1 MALFVASAFASSVW
15 AQLTDGTYYLENKA
29 TGRFISSGHNWF
41 TRSTLSPVIDY
52 PITLKAS
59 GNGYIMGTYGSN
71 SLGHNLYV
79 DNGSNNV
86 WLIKPVEGE
95 DNVYTISSNGTSYLG
110 SDGTL
115 VLSGSLNDP
124 TSDAAKWYIR
134 TKDDYLADFQNAKA
148 DNPVD
153 ASFFIT
159 GPSYDYTDTNR
170 GNAWTNG
177 GFSLSTELSRGSSTT
192 AINPYVAEKWNGTAT
207 LKQTLTD
214 LPAGVYAVGVYGF
227 YRDGDANGAAT
238 NYTNNAYKANAY
250 LYAGESKVALK
261 SICSEAQ
268 STSGTGFTKSTNV
281 GYIPDQRSQAG
292 EAFAHGYYQN
302 TLLVRIDEAGS
313 SLEIGIKKESTI
325 SNDWAVVD
333 NWFLKYYGDVTINE
347 VILVEYIKA
356 YNAALDEAKAYQAVD
371 MFDEDKTKLNE
382 AITTNTLDLSTATE
396 TSLVEATANLK
407 AATEDAKIATSKYNT
422 YAKANQLITEAGD
435 VAEVDLT
442 SLLVNPGFETGDIY
456 GWTNSGTQAAG
467 AQGNKSFDNTQGNYY
482 AERWHAAGTVDLN
495 QALASLPAGIY
506 MLSAYVYSDTPDAKL
521 YANEKATSF
530 STSGLYSVLV
540 EIEDK
545 GEIKFGASCTLTNS
559 TWICMDG
566 FTLNY
571 MNDLTYTLAE
581 GKMSVAAADAQTAA
595 AATFQ
600 AEKTLANYDAVLA
613 AIREAEAS
621 KVAYENLNAAIAKA
635 EEIIASTNVY
645 VEADKV
651 AYQAA
656 IDEAKVAY
664 ADGSYDGT
672 ATMIEKLWNTAY
684 QSPVL
689 LARPFISSAWS
700 DDDAIYTNNWSWEA
714 DNRENGSGM
723 TVPFIE
729 YWVADANSLGEKT
742 IDAVIG
748 GLEVGEYYEL
758 SALVRVRIKNDATEA
773 TGITM
778 DVNGTSVNV
787 CDGATCDDGAPFRY
801 GTYSA
806 IVKIGEDGNL
816 TVAFNVAAENTIS
829 WLSFKDVKYSKVD
842 FMPADEADYAALN
855 AAINAA
861 NAKVVG
867 FLAGEY
873 APYNNMEVIK
883 SLAAANAIDVA
894 ANNEKDAVQAA
905 TAAITEDK
913 WDVNETELNAVYNGD
928 FALCEQDGAMAG
940 WRMSNN
946 TLGGAYHSRAFVGD
960 VRLAEFNETNSGAFL
975 RFDDT
980 NSSRGSMYFYGDTE
994 GYTMPLKANT
1004 VYYVKVD
1011 FAGWGSTG
1019 KPLRLNVTG
1028 PEGFTTVNQ
1037 QYNTSTNADKEDKTP
1052 QQFYIKFTTTVAGN
1066 YVINF
1071 QVPGA
1076 DTNKHNVIVSNV
1088 KLFSVPETE
1097 VTMSISDAQYSTFIA
1112 PFDVELPEGVT
1123 ASKITGVVGNVLTE
1137 EAVEGT
1143 IPANTPVVLYSE
1155 APVSETF
1162 SGQSLATKDAYIAGL
1177 LTGTYVDYQTTAN
1190 TNTYALQN
1198 HNGKVA
1204 FYLVGESAQPWI
1216 RANHCYMVYEAAAGA
1231 PMFSLER
1238 GEGTTSIEDAEL
1250 TIDNVVIYDLA
1261 GRRVEKMEKG
1271 IYIVNGRKVVR

>member
-1 MALFVASAFASSVW
+1 MKNKFLKLMALFVASAFAVNAG
-15 AQLTDGTYYLENKA
+15 AQTFTDGVYYIQNVGTGKWLAPGNSWETQASVLDHADYWKLKIVNAETNTYTLESVVSNGGNNYYL
-29 TGRFISSGHNWF
+29 T
-41 TRSTLSPVIDY
+41 
-52 PITLKAS
+52 
-59 GNGYIMGTYGSN
+59 GTYCDGGATHLYITAVDAEDGVYSISKAVGANYLEASNGVLIDNSSN
-71 SLGHNLYV
+71 SA
-79 DNGSNNV
+79 NV
-86 WLIKPVEGE
+86 NAQWRIYSE
-95 DNVYTISSNGTSYLG
+95 D
-110 SDGTL
+110 DM
-115 VLSGSLNDP
+115 
-124 TSDAAKWYIR
+124 AAL
-134 TKDDYLADFQNAKA
+134 LATATA
-148 DNPVD
+148 ATPVD
-153 ASFFIT
+153 ATYLMKDHNLSRNNRDHSNYWKKT
-159 GPSYDYTDTNR
+159 GTTEPKSS
-170 GNAWTNG
+170 GSTNG
-177 GFSLSTELSRGSSTT
+177 DSRFSVEAYQVAFDAYQEL
-192 AINPYVAEKWNGTAT
+192 ANLPNG
-207 LKQTLTD
+207 L
-214 LPAGVYAVGVYGF
+214 YAVRVNGF
-227 YRDGDANGAAT
+227 YRQEGNNT
-238 NYTNNAYKANAY
+238 NLPY
-250 LYAGESKVALK
+250 LYANDSKLILPVCTGGENSMQAAAVSFCAGKYLSDPVYVNVTDGNLKIGVA
-261 SICSEAQ
+261 
-268 STSGTGFTKSTNV
+268 TTGNSCW
-281 GYIPDQRSQAG
+281 
-292 EAFAHGYYQN
+292 
-302 TLLVRIDEAGS
+302 
-313 SLEIGIKKESTI
+313 TI
-325 SNDWAVVD
+325 FKN
-333 NWFLKYYGDVTINE
+333 FHIEYYG
-347 VILVEYIKA
+347 
-356 YNAALDEAKAYQAVD
+356 
-371 MFDEDKTKLNE
+371 
-382 AITTNTLDLSTATE
+382 
-396 TSLVEATANLK
+396 
-407 AATEDAKIATSKYNT
+407 EDATVSDVA

-442 SLLVNPGFETGDIY
+442 SLLVNPGFEAADVR
-456 GWTNSGTQAAG
+456 GWTNSGAQAAG

-482 AERWHAAGTVDLN
+482 AERWHATGTVDLN
-495 QALASLPAGIY
+495 QTLIGLPAGIY
-506 MLSAYVYSDTPDAKL
+506 KLSAYVYSDTPDAKL

-816 TVAFNVAAENTIS
+816 TIAFNVAAENTIS
-829 WLSFKDVKYSKVD
+829 WLSFKDVKYTKVD
-842 FMPADEADYAALN
+842 FMPADETDYAAFN
-855 AAINAA
+855 AARDAA

-928 FALCEQDGAMAG
+928 FALCQQDGAMAG

-975 RFDDT
+975 RFDGT

-1028 PEGFTTVNQ
+1028 PTGFTTVYQ
-1037 QYNTSTNADKEDKTP
+1037 QYNTSANADKDDKTP

-1097 VTMSISDAQYSTFIA
+1097 VTMSISDAKYSTFIA
-1112 PFDVELPEGVT
+1112 SFDVEIPEGIT

-1155 APVSETF
+1155 TPVNQTF
-1162 SGQSLATKDAYIAGL
+1162 SGQSLATADAYTVGL

-1216 RANHCYMVYEAAAGA
+1216 RANHCYMVNEAAAGA

>member
-1 MALFVASAFASSVW
+1 MALFVASAFAGSAG
-15 AQLTDGTYYLENKA
+15 AQTFEAGTYYIQNVG
-29 TGRFISSGHNWF
+29 TGKWLAPGNNWE
-41 TRSTLSPVIDY
+41 TRASVLDHADY
-52 PITLKAS
+52 WKLAI
-59 GNGYIMGTYGSN
+59 
-71 SLGHNLYV
+71 V
-79 DNGSNNV
+79 DA
-86 WLIKPVEGE
+86 ET
-95 DNVYTISSNGTSYLG
+95 NVYTLESVVSNGGTSYYLNVNSSNEVYCDG
-110 SDGTL
+110 GATNIYIAAIDEANGVYSISKTAGTDFFEASDG
-115 VLSGSLNDP
+115 VLAI
-124 TSDAAKWYIR
+124 TSDVATNANAQWKIYSEDDMAEMLATATVAA
-134 TKDDYLADFQNAKA
+134 
-148 DNPVD
+148 PVD
-153 ASFFIT
+153 AT
-159 GPSYDYTDTNR
+159 YLMKDHN
-170 GNAWTNG
+170 
-177 GFSLSTELSRGSSTT
+177 LSRNNRDHSNYWEKKGTT
-192 AINPYVAEKWNGTAT
+192 EPKTSDNNAGGNMRFSIESFRATFDAYQELANVPNG
-207 LKQTLTD
+207 L
-214 LPAGVYAVGVYGF
+214 YAVRVNGF
-227 YRDGDANGAAT
+227 YRQDG
-238 NYTNNAYKANAY
+238 NNNDLPY
-250 LYAGESKVALK
+250 LYANDSKITLPSRTGSENSMQAAAVSFCEGKYLSDPVYVNVTDGKLK
-261 SICSEAQ
+261 IGV
-268 STSGTGFTKSTNV
+268 TTTGNSCWVIFKNFH
-281 GYIPDQRSQAG
+281 I
-292 EAFAHGYYQN
+292 E
-302 TLLVRIDEAGS
+302 
-313 SLEIGIKKESTI
+313 
-325 SNDWAVVD
+325 
-333 NWFLKYYGDVTINE
+333 YYGEDATVKDVT
-347 VILVEYIKA
+347 YA
-356 YNAALDEAKAYQAVD
+356 NA
-371 MFDEDKTKLNE
+371 
-382 AITTNTLDLSTATE
+382 S
-396 TSLVEATANLK
+396 
-407 AATEDAKIATSKYNT
+407 
-422 YAKANQLITEAGD
+422 QLITDAGN

-442 SLLVNPGFETGDIY
+442 SLLVNPGFEAGDVR
-456 GWTNSGTQAAG
+456 GWTNSGVQAAG
-467 AQGNKSFDNTQGNYY
+467 AQGNKSFDNTQGSYY
-482 AERWHAAGTVDLN
+482 AERWRATGTVDLN
-495 QALASLPAGIY
+495 QTLAGLPAGIY
-506 MLSAYVYSDTPDAKL
+506 KLSAYVYSDTQDAKL
-521 YANEKATSF
+521 YANEKSTSF

-566 FTLNY
+566 FTLSY

-581 GKMSVAAADAQTAA
+581 GKMSVVAAEAQTAA

-635 EEIIASTNVY
+635 EEIIANTYVY
-645 VEADKV
+645 VEEDKV
-651 AYQAA
+651 TYQAA
-656 IDEAKVAY
+656 IDEAKAAY
-664 ADGSYDGT
+664 TDGSYDGT
-672 ATMIEKLWNTAY
+672 ATMIEKLWNTKH

-700 DDDAIYTNNWSWEA
+700 DDDAVYTNTWSTEA
-714 DNRENGSGM
+714 DNKANGSGM

-742 IDAVIG
+742 IDAVIE

-758 SALVRVRIKNDATEA
+758 SALVRVRMKDDATEA

-787 CDGATCDDGAPFRY
+787 CDGATCDDGAQFRY

-829 WLSFKDVKYSKVD
+829 WLSFKDVKYTKVD
-842 FMPADEADYAALN
+842 FMPADEADYAAFN
-855 AAINAA
+855 AARDAA

-873 APYNNMEVIK
+873 APYNNMEVVK
-883 SLAAANAIDVA
+883 ALAAANTIDVT
-894 ANNEKDAVQAA
+894 ANNEKDAILAA
-905 TAAITEDK
+905 TAAIAEDK
-913 WDVNETELNAVYNGD
+913 WDVNETEMNAVYNGD
-928 FALCEQDGAMAG
+928 FALCVQDGAMDG

-960 VRLAEFNETNSGAFL
+960 DRLAEFNETKSGAFL
-975 RFDDT
+975 RFDGT
-980 NSSRGSMYFYGDTE
+980 NSDRGSMYFYGDTE

-1037 QYNTSTNADKEDKTP
+1037 QYNTSANADTEDKTP

-1076 DTNKHNVIVSNV
+1076 DTNKHNVIVSNIE
-1088 KLFSVPETE
+1088 LFSVPETE

-1112 PFDVELPEGVT
+1112 PFDVDIPEGVT
-1123 ASKITGVVGNVLTE
+1123 ASKITGVEGNVLTE
-1137 EAVEGT
+1137 ETVEGT

-1155 APVSETF
+1155 GPVSQTF
-1162 SGQSLATKDAYIAGL
+1162 SGQSLATADAYTVGL

-1190 TNTYALQN
+1190 TNTYVLQN
-1198 HNGKVA
+1198 NNGKVA

-1216 RANHCYMVYEAAAGA
+1216 RANRCYMVYEAAASA

-1271 IYIVNGRKVVR
+1271 IYIVNGRKVIR